1 MAKNLLNNVKAD
13 KVHRIDVN
21 FNLTKKLNLN
31 ILVIGTSLLEEQL
44 TYYFWTLKQLFIRYV
59 IVLKVFSDDNIKI
72 KLL

>member
-44 TYYFWTLKQLFIRYV
+44 TYYFWTLKLLFIRYV